1 MNLLL
6 AAEETAAHGPAHAE
20 VMAADWMPAVTSLV
34 VFLLAFV
41 FLYVKVWPRIIKGL
55 DEREAKIREEIQAA
69 EEAQEKAKAALAQYE
84 HELAEAR
91 QEASALIARAR
102 EDAKT
107 AARDLRER
115 NTAEL
120 AEMKQRAMRDLDAAR
135 NAALVD
141 LHNEAAVLASEI
153 AGKILKREI
162 TVKDQERLV
171 EESLE
176 ELAGAA
182 DH

>member
-6 AAEETAAHGPAHAE
+6 AAEEAAHGPAHAG
-20 VMAADWMPAVTSLV
+20 VMEANWLPAVTALV
-34 VFLLAFV
+34 VFLIAFG
-41 FLYVKVWPRIIKGL
+41 FLYLKVWPRIIKGL
-55 DEREAKIREEIQAA
+55 DEREEKIRREIRSA
-69 EEAQEKAKAALAQYE
+69 EEAQEQAKEALAQYE
-84 HELAEAR
+84 RELGAAREEAT
-91 QEASALIARAR
+91 ALIARAKA
-102 EDAKT
+102 DAK
-107 AARDLRER
+107 AAAHELRER

-135 NAALVD
+135 NAAIVE

-153 AGKILKREI
+153 AAKILKREI
-162 TVKDQERLV
+162 TLKDQERLV

-176 ELAGAA
+176 ELAGAT